1 MSKSVPCIT
10 INTDASFSP
19 EHKVGGY
26 AFWIICDLFTI
37 KKSGHFKINPKTPFE
52 AELMCIAN
60 AVYTLA
66 NQPELPL
73 TKLIVVNSD
82 CLNSFRRIGKK
93 SKCDIGRKIAFKFV
107 KIRKRTGH
115 TYITKVEFRHVKAHS
130 GTRDGRSFVNDWCD
144 KAAKNEMR
152 KQVKKITSKK

>member
-10 INTDASFSP
+10 INTDASFNHH
-19 EHKVGGY
+19 HKIGGY
-26 AFWIICDLFTI
+26 AFWIKCDLFTI
-37 KKSGHFKINPKTPFE
+37 KKSGNFNIAPNTALE

-82 CLNSFRRIGKK
+82 CLNAFYKIGKK
-93 SKCDIGRKIAFKFV
+93 SNCPIGKKIALKL
-107 KIRKRTGH
+107 KEIRKRTGY
-115 TYITKVEFRHVKAHS
+115 TYITKVDFRHVKAHN
-130 GTRDGRSFVNDWCD
+130 GTADSRSYVNNWCD
-144 KAAKNEMR
+144 KSARNEMR
-152 KQVKKITSKK
+152 KKLNKIN